1 MVSQNYW
8 NPFRDWNKEVYRDR
22 SLALESQNY
31 WNPFRDWNR
40 LRVWAGLALGKG
52 LKTTETLLGIETA
65 MSLDTVLYAFC
76 LKTTET
82 LLGIETDST
91 LLVMKI
97 AAPLSQ
103 NYWNPFR
110 DWNHCSR
117 NRIMEYGESQNYW
130 NPFRDW
136 NTIASQNSKLDNGL
150 KTTETLLGIE
160 TFTHRHHRANLHSL
174 KTTETLLG
182 IETE

>member
-1 MVSQNYW
+1 MLILKALSGY
-8 NPFRDWNKEVYRDR
+8 
-22 SLALESQNY
+22 SLKTTETLLGIETKKFTAIA
-31 WNPFRDWNR
+31 
-40 LRVWAGLALGKG
+40 VWRWS

-103 NYWNPFR
+103 NY
-110 DWNHCSR
+110 
-117 NRIMEYGESQNYW
+117 
-130 NPFRDW
+130 
-136 NTIASQNSKLDNGL
+136 
-150 KTTETLLGIE
+150 
-160 TFTHRHHRANLHSL
+160 
-174 KTTETLLG
+174 
-182 IETE
+182 